1 MSPGYSPGSLH
12 VCDVENTQLGFPNPM
27 ELAQLAN
34 ILAINIFTLEHVR
47 EKIFPLISSKTR
59 LEMSHLAYL

>member
-1 MSPGYSPGSLH
+1 M
-12 VCDVENTQLGFPNPM
+12 ENTQLGFPNPM